1 MILAAVS
8 GGPDS
13 IALCEY
19 LESRSLPYCIAHV
32 NYHHR
37 PTAGRDEAIVRDYAT
52 SHKRPLLILHPDLED
67 GNFQAAARKARY
79 DFFLQAARY
88 FKADTLAL
96 GHQQDD
102 AIETWMMQKERGGLV
117 SHYGLMEQSEYE
129 GLKLWRPLLHRT
141 KREIQQ
147 EMDEKHI
154 RYGIDESNLGD
165 EYRRNQIRHS
175 RIETA
180 DSSQRKAW
188 LAQMR
193 ADEDA
198 LQKRLKQAG
207 ESIQE
212 KNRAKNPDQ
221 KQGKNKEQ
229 VHLDA
234 SALYDDP
241 QGWLALDAFLF
252 LFLDRHF
259 SRGCMQDLLG
269 KLKTGKRIRHESLY
283 LQEIDGFIE
292 ARNVEET
299 YVPLWIK
306 DEAQLE
312 VMCQNGFTYG
322 NSRFAK
328 SGKRIE
334 SFAPALCDF
343 PLTLRSVQ
351 SRDTIRLRSGVFRL
365 GRILI
370 SRKVPALL
378 RDEYRVLVHENEVL
392 FMDSVGCELN
402 RYMESAPFY
411 VVKLPA

>member
-19 LESRSLPYCIAHV
+19 LESRNLPYCIAHV

-188 LAQMR
+188 LAQMQ
-193 ADEDA
+193 ADEEA
-198 LQKRLKQAG
+198 LQKRLTQAA
-207 ESIQE
+207 ESIHE
-212 KNRAKNPDQ
+212 
-221 KQGKNKEQ
+221 KNKEQ

-252 LFLDRHF
+252 RFLGRHF
-259 SRGCMQDLLG
+259 SRGSMQDLLG

-292 ARNVEET
+292 ARNIEDP
-299 YVPLWIK
+299 YVPLWIWN
-306 DEAQLE
+306 EAQLE

-328 SGKRIE
+328 RGKRIE
-334 SFAPALCDF
+334 SFAPDFRDF

-370 SRKVPALL
+370 SRKVPALF